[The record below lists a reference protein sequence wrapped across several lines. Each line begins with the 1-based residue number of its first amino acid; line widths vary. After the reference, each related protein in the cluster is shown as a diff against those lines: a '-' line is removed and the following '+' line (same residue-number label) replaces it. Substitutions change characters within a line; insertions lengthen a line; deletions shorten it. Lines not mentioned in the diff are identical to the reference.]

1 MGSFGY
7 EIVSSP
13 ITDIDPN
20 AEVKRAMNEI
30 NKAKADAEA
39 KYMAGQGIS
48 RQRQAIIAGLRDSV
62 NSFKSEVQDVDA
74 KSVMDLMVVTQY
86 FDMMKDIGAQSKSN
100 AVFMNHSPAA
110 LQGLTQSVQ
119 AGFLS
124 SAPIAG
130 DMARR

>member
-1 MGSFGY
+1 MGAEAEAART
-7 EIVSSP
+7 EIQ
-13 ITDIDPN
+13 
-20 AEVKRAMNEI
+20 
-30 NKAKADAEA
+30 AKADAEA

>member
-1 MGSFGY
+1 MIILPLD
-7 EIVSSP
+7 EARPPICLSP
-13 ITDIDPN
+13 CPP
-20 AEVKRAMNEI
+20 R
-30 NKAKADAEA
+30 
-39 KYMAGQGIS
+39 G
-48 RQRQAIIAGLRDSV
+48 R
-62 NSFKSEVQDVDA
+62 
-74 KSVMDLMVVTQY
+74 Y